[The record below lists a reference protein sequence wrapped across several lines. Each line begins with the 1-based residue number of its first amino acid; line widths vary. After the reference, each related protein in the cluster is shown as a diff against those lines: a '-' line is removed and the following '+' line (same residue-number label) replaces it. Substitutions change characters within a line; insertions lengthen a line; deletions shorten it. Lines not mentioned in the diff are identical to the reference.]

1 MKLKENSETKLRILL
16 VDDDPDFL
24 FSTKIILENSGYKII
39 TAANGKQGI
48 NKAKSEQP
56 DLIVLDVMLP
66 DYDGFSICR
75 ELKDNPETVQIPVI
89 ILTSVSK
96 KRDASYADVIAYCHK
111 ADEFLEKP
119 VDKDELLFSI
129 RKLLKKKKTKFSNTG
144 KKRSILIADMDSG
157 FVSKLEKVLSADFEV
172 FIAESGI
179 EALKIARAFLPDL
192 ILLEITLPDK
202 DGFSVC
208 YEIKSNPKT
217 HHIPV
222 ILVSE
227 INKELTHADFAA
239 KVAFEHK
246 ADDFIAKPIKPD
258 QLAKVVKKKLSV

>member
-1 MKLKENSETKLRILL
+1 MKLKENSETKLRILS

-24 FSTKIILENSGYKII
+24 FSTKIILENSGYKVI

-89 ILTSVSK
+89 ILTSISK
-96 KRDASYADVIAYCHK
+96 RRDGSYADVIAYCHK
-111 ADEFLEKP
+111 ANEFLEKP
-119 VDKDELLFSI
+119 IDKDELLFSI
-129 RKLLKKKKTKFSNTG
+129 EKLLKKKKTRLSNPH
-144 KKRSILIADMDSG
+144 KKRSVLIADMDSD
-157 FVSKLEKVLSADFEV
+157 FVSTLEKVLSPDFEV

-179 EALKIARAFLPDL
+179 EALKMAQAFLPDL

-217 HHIPV
+217 HHIQV

-227 INKELTHADFAA
+227 INKELTNSDFAA

-246 ADDFIAKPIKPD
+246 ADDFIAKPIKPN
-258 QLAKVVKKKLSV
+258 QLVKVVKKKLNV

>member
-1 MKLKENSETKLRILL
+1 MPNHKILL
-16 VDDDPDFL
+16 VDDDSDFL
-24 FSTKIILENSGYKII
+24 FSTKIILENSDYKII
-39 TAANGKQGI
+39 TASNGKQGLM
-48 NKAKSEQP
+48 KAKSEQP

-66 DYDGFSICR
+66 DYDGFSVCR
-75 ELKDNPETVQIPVI
+75 ELKDDPETIQIPVI
-89 ILTSVSK
+89 ILTSISK
-96 KRDASYADVIAYCHK
+96 KRDESYADVIAYCHK
-111 ADEFLEKP
+111 TDEFLEKP

-129 RKLLKKKKTKFSNTG
+129 KKLLKKKKTKFSHSG
-144 KKRSILIADMDSG
+144 EKRSILIADMDSD
-157 FVSKLEKVLSADFEV
+157 FTFELEKVLSADYEL

-208 YEIKSNPKT
+208 YEIKSDSKI

-227 INKELTHADFAA
+227 INKELTNANFTTR
-239 KVAFEHK
+239 VAFDHK

-258 QLAKVVKKKLSV
+258 QLAEVVKSRLGV